1 MLDRAKFNMPRLND
15 VFGISNAIPQYTYVD
30 RSGLDTTFAY
40 SLQCDRHIVLHGGSK
55 QGQTVLRRKNL
66 PEDHSIVVQCNA
78 TTSRGDIYAQMLATL
93 DVSIPTSSGIKSSTI
108 GEAGGKVGFSVPF
121 LASSEVKG
129 KVERGSEAT
138 EAYEVVGKNATN
150 VHFIAG
156 AIKTSGRR
164 VVIEDFHY
172 LPEEEKRNLA
182 FDLKAYWDLGTFF
195 IIVGIWAEHNLLTFY
210 NSDLSGRIDEI
221 DVQWQDAELQTVLT
235 KGEEALRIII
245 APEIRQQM
253 IDDASQNVGLLQRIA
268 ERFCFYSGVL
278 ETSKATMAQTLGDQ
292 NALLKARASIC
303 NEEAVRYR
311 QFGEALS
318 HGFKASE
325 ESELKV
331 YMNIARCAIE
341 ASDQELRNG
350 MHYNTVFDRV
360 SRMNERIRR
369 SDLTAALQ
377 RLNRLQQDR
386 KVSPLV
392 LSYNDA
398 TKELQLVDRE
408 LLFYRKYGTPTWPWQ
423 QESSG

>member
-1 MLDRAKFNMPRLND
+1 MPKLNE
-15 VFGISNAIPQYTYVD
+15 VFGVSNTIPQYTYVD
-30 RSGLDTTFAY
+30 RSGLDTTFSY
-40 SLQCDRHIVLHGGSK
+40 SMQCDRHVVLHGGSK
-55 QGQTVLRRKNL
+55 QGKTVLRRKNL
-66 PEDHSIVVQCNA
+66 PEARSVVVQCNA
-78 TTSRGDIYAQMLATL
+78 TTVRADIYAQILATL
-93 DVSIPTSSGIKSSTI
+93 QISVPTSSSTKSSTT
-108 GEAGGKVGFSVPF
+108 GEAGGKAGFSLPF
-121 LASSEVKG
+121 VASSEVTG
-129 KVERGSEAT
+129 KVATGSETTQTQQA
-138 EAYEVVGKNATN
+138 VGIDVGNI
-150 VHFIAG
+150 HYIAS
-156 AIKTSGRR
+156 AIKDSGRR

-172 LPEEEKRNLA
+172 MPEEEKRTLA
-182 FDLKAYWDLGTFF
+182 FDLKAFWDLGVFL

-221 DVQWQDAELQTVLT
+221 DVQWKDAELGTVLA
-235 KGEEALRIII
+235 KGEEALRIVI
-245 APEIRQQM
+245 APDLRQRM

-278 ETSKATMAQTLGDQ
+278 ETSDAAMAQTLGDGS
-292 NALLKARASIC
+292 ALEQARAKIC
-303 NEEAVRYR
+303 SEEAVRYR

-341 ASDQELRNG
+341 ASDQELRQG
-350 MHYNTVFDRV
+350 MHYNTVFERV
-360 SRMNERIRR
+360 FSMNPRIRR

-386 KVSPLV
+386 KISPLV

-408 LLFYRKYGTPTWPWQ
+408 LLFYRKYGTPTWPW
-423 QESSG
+423 EEEATV

>member
-1 MLDRAKFNMPRLND
+1 M
-15 VFGISNAIPQYTYVD
+15 
-30 RSGLDTTFAY
+30 
-40 SLQCDRHIVLHGGSK
+40 
-55 QGQTVLRRKNL
+55 
-66 PEDHSIVVQCNA
+66 
-78 TTSRGDIYAQMLATL
+78 
-93 DVSIPTSSGIKSSTI
+93 
-108 GEAGGKVGFSVPF
+108 
-121 LASSEVKG
+121 
-129 KVERGSEAT
+129 
-138 EAYEVVGKNATN
+138 
-150 VHFIAG
+150 
-156 AIKTSGRR
+156 
-164 VVIEDFHY
+164 
-172 LPEEEKRNLA
+172 
-182 FDLKAYWDLGTFF
+182 
-195 IIVGIWAEHNLLTFY
+195 GIWAEHNLLTFY

-245 APEIRQQM
+245 GPEIRQQM

-268 ERFCFYSGVL
+268 ERFCYYSGVL
-278 ETSKATMAQTLGDQ
+278 KTSEATIAHTLGDD
-292 NALLKARASIC
+292 NALRQARASIC
-303 NEEAVRYR
+303 GEEAVRYR

-350 MHYNTVFDRV
+350 MHYNTVFERV
-360 SRMNERIRR
+360 SSMNPRIRR
-369 SDLTAALQ
+369 SDLTAGLQ

-408 LLFYRKYGTPTWPWQ
+408 LLFYRKYGTPAWPWQ
-423 QESSG
+423 QEA